1 MFINNHFFF
10 VTDSSQ
16 QASQSSITS
25 SHKVIIRS
33 SYDPMDNF
41 IVRSLSKE
49 DVGKF
54 NILLL
59 RLTVSCEWALSW
71 VNNPEA
77 KELFNF
83 LNPHLKL
90 PDHCELGGN
99 ILTKAVEKTD
109 DAMNIAL
116 KEDPVGVTL
125 TFDEWTNVKN
135 E

>member
-1 MFINNHFFF
+1 
-10 VTDSSQ
+10 
-16 QASQSSITS
+16 
-25 SHKVIIRS
+25 
-33 SYDPMDNF
+33 MDNF

-59 RLTVSCEWALSW
+59 RLTVSCGWTLSW
-71 VNNPEA
+71 VNSPEA

-90 PDHCELGGN
+90 PDRRELGGN

-116 KEDPVGVTL
+116 K
-125 TFDEWTNVKN
+125 
-135 E
+135 